1 MLFFFFF
8 FSIYFFQR
16 GCTCLGMH
24 FAFQVLEVVEE
35 FICYFELSRF
45 DREIQALLFW
55 ADISETEFPENSL
68 LNTVAQG
75 LA

>member
-1 MLFFFFF
+1 
-8 FSIYFFQR
+8 
-16 GCTCLGMH
+16 MH